1 MNIVTALL
9 LLYVEEE
16 DAFWILASLCE
27 RLIPDYYSKALI
39 GSMVDQVSFFI
50 YILLWSNYLNSIL
63 CFCVFFLKKNKK
75 PMIKGYFG
83 CACWT
88 KIAESSSPS
97 CWIARSIEFVD
108 ITLVYVSLFYSFFS
122 WFLLLKNKLNSN
134 RCLFVSYL
142 PWEDALVSL
151 DNFFLH
157 GAPLLFRVSMALL
170 EVIFIIIEKK
180 KQLFIL
186 I

>member
-39 GSMVDQVSFFI
+39 GSMVDQVSFF
-50 YILLWSNYLNSIL
+50 YIFYYDQIIWTQFYVFV
-63 CFCVFFLKKNKK
+63 CFFFFKK

-108 ITLVYVSLFYSFFS
+108 ITLVYVSLFYSFFLDFFCLKIYWIQIGVFLFHICLGKML
-122 WFLLLKNKLNSN
+122 WFRWTIFFCTALHFS
-134 RCLFVSYL
+134 FVFQ
-142 PWEDALVSL
+142 W
-151 DNFFLH
+151 H
-157 GAPLLFRVSMALL
+157 C
-170 EVIFIIIEKK
+170 
-180 KQLFIL
+180 
-186 I
+186 